1 VSRGYPTFP
10 TDPADEELAHDWT
23 LSAADLV
30 EVRRCRGDDNRH
42 RFAIQLCALRTLG
55 RFADDI
61 ETVPVHVANHIGAQ
75 LGLPAT
81 LFVRTVDRM
90 ETEREQAQRIRAY
103 LRYTTFDEPAQAR
116 LDALLA
122 ERAAEGLAPA
132 ALLGI
137 AVAALRSWRTQ
148 LPAVSTI
155 ERLVHRFAS
164 RAEQEAWQRIRAS
177 LPSELCVQID
187 QLLEVASPDRRSPLH
202 HLKQSPPQARP
213 SAILTYLERAEF
225 LQGLGLGAL
234 DFGGVWPEV
243 LAALAELARR
253 YDVKEIRRFVTA
265 KRYAMVSCFRAETH
279 KTVLDHV
286 VEMHRSYLLTL
297 QRHARRRLVTR
308 EHQAQHGARA
318 GLSTVLRAM
327 RRMMQDPEQRTLR
340 DIYDELGE
348 DLVRAAV
355 AACAQ
360 LEALG
365 DRGLYDEIR
374 AGHHLLK
381 RYLPRF
387 LRLPFRAQ
395 PGSEELL
402 GAIEL
407 ARALHRGDVKR
418 LGADV
423 PLGFASAPWRRAIAD
438 PSGEIDVPL
447 WEFALAAAVRDAL
460 QSGDLYLEESRHHV
474 SFWNLLHSSDAWF
487 ETRERAYAEL
497 ALPIEVDRALARLR
511 DDLDAAAHALE
522 VGLRDN
528 RFARLVGDRLSV
540 PKEDA
545 LETPRSVRNLK
556 RLIETRLPR
565 IRLEDLL
572 VEVDGWCGFTREL
585 TPLHDAAPRTEN
597 LYPALLAALVAHGTN
612 LGIATMAQ
620 STKGVSMDTLQ
631 HVSRWYL
638 GADAL
643 KAASRALVDYHHGLE
658 LSATWG
664 EGHVSSSDGQRFGVQ
679 ESSLLAS
686 FYPRYFGYYDRALT
700 VYTHQADQWSVFGQ
714 RAISCS
720 EREASFV
727 LDGLLENDTIL
738 ELREHHTDTHGA
750 TEHLF
755 GLCYLLGFAFMP
767 RFKDVADQSLYR
779 FERTAKYGSIDVL
792 FDGTADVA
800 LIGEQWD
807 ALVRVAASLQSR
819 TSPAHVV
826 LKRLAAS
833 SDRLANALRAL
844 GRLLKTTHILRYLHD
859 APLRARI
866 QLQLNRGES
875 RHDLARRLFF
885 ANRGIFRSGDYAE
898 IMNKVSALSLLSN
911 VVLVWNTVRIGAI
924 LEQLSAAGHEVRRED
939 LARIS
944 PMMDAHVI
952 ATGSYHFDRAVRAR
966 AAAADPRTSQP
977 RQRGG
982 TPTLGAEA

>member
-1 VSRGYPTFP
+1 MSRAYPTFP
-10 TDPADEELAHDWT
+10 SDPTDEELARDWT
-23 LSAADLV
+23 LSLADLV

-61 ETVPVHVANHIGAQ
+61 ETVPVRVANHIGAQ

-81 LFVRTVDRM
+81 LFVKTSDRLAT
-90 ETEREQAQRIRAY
+90 ETGQAQRIRAH
-103 LRYTTFDEPAQAR
+103 LRYTTFDDAAQAR
-116 LDALLA
+116 LATLLA
-122 ERAAEGLAPA
+122 ERAADGLAPA
-132 ALLGI
+132 VLLGV
-137 AVAALRSWRTQ
+137 AVAALRSSRTQ
-148 LPAVSTI
+148 LPAASTL

-164 RAEQEAWQRIRAS
+164 RAEQEAWQRIHAS
-177 LPSELCVQID
+177 LPSELCGQID
-187 QLLEVASPDRRSPLH
+187 RLLEVSDPERRSPLH

-225 LQGLGLGAL
+225 LQALGLSVL
-234 DFGGVWPEV
+234 DFGGVRPEV
-243 LAALAELARR
+243 LASLAELARR
-253 YDVKEIRRFVTA
+253 YDVKEIRRFVNV
-265 KRYAMVSCFRAETH
+265 KRYAMVACFLAETQ

-297 QRHARRRLVTR
+297 HRHARRRLVTR
-308 EHQAQHGARA
+308 EHQAQHRARD

-327 RRMMQDPEQRTLR
+327 RRLMQEPERRTLR
-340 DIYDELGE
+340 DIYHELGE
-348 DLVRAAV
+348 ERVRGAV

-365 DRGLYDEIR
+365 ERGLYDEIR

-395 PGSEELL
+395 PGNEELL

-407 ARALHRGDVKR
+407 ARALHRGDVRR
-418 LGADV
+418 LGVDA
-423 PLGFASAPWRRAIAD
+423 PLAFASAPWRRAILD
-438 PSGEIDVPL
+438 PSGEFDVPL
-447 WEFALAAAVRDAL
+447 WEFALAMAVRDAL
-460 QSGDLYLEESRHHV
+460 QSGDLYLAESRHHV
-474 SFWNLLHSSDAWF
+474 SFWNLLHSSDAWV
-487 ETRERAYAEL
+487 ETRERAYADL
-497 ALPIEVDRALARLR
+497 ALPIEAGRALARLR
-511 DDLDAAAHALE
+511 DELDAAAQALE
-522 VGLRDN
+522 TGLSEN
-528 RFARLVGDRLSV
+528 RFASLVGNRLAVS
-540 PKEDA
+540 KEDA
-545 LETPRSVRNLK
+545 LEAPRSVRNLK

-572 VEVDGWCGFTREL
+572 VEVDAWCGFTREL
-585 TPLHDAAPRTEN
+585 TPLHDYAPRTEN
-597 LYPALLAALVAHGTN
+597 MYPALLAALVAHGTN

-643 KAASRALVDYHHGLE
+643 KAASRVLVDYHHGLA
-658 LSATWG
+658 LSAIWG
-664 EGHVSSSDGQRFGVQ
+664 DGHVSSSDGQRFGVQ

-686 FYPRYFGYYDRALT
+686 FYPRYFGYYDRAIT
-700 VYTHQADQWSVFGQ
+700 IYTHQADQWSVFGQ

-779 FERTAKYGSIDVL
+779 FDRTARYGSIDGL
-792 FDGTADVA
+792 FDGTADIA

-826 LKRLAAS
+826 LKRLAGS

-844 GRLLKTTHILRYLHD
+844 GRLLKTTHILRYLND

-875 RHDLARRLFF
+875 RHNLARRLFF
-885 ANRGIFRSGDYAE
+885 ANRGMFRSGDYAE
-898 IMNKVSALSLLSN
+898 IMNKVSALSVLSN

-924 LEQLSAAGHEVRRED
+924 VAELAATGHEVRPAD

-944 PMMDAHVI
+944 PMLDAHVI

-966 AAAADPRTSQP
+966 AGTAPPAPGRGDQP
-977 RQRGG
+977 PF
-982 TPTLGAEA
+982 TAEA